1 MSVRFTRIHQ
11 PLVCVALAAMLLP
24 TDFSIAIAGAQEN
37 DVAALSAEI
46 TTLSGLAPDEHSI
59 RRLIEI
65 DQLLAKEQAVDVTA
79 DQKRLLIAL
88 AKSQNADALGHVRSV
103 FENAPER
110 RGSSAQALAAS
121 TTLRP
126 TDLQDWRYMVRALPV
141 VQGKEAVDVV
151 NALQRFRT
159 RANKGQWVRQVI
171 LIGLTLPA
179 DQQSAAT
186 GLLRHWTLSLIHI

>member
-1 MSVRFTRIHQ
+1 
-11 PLVCVALAAMLLP
+11 
-24 TDFSIAIAGAQEN
+24 
-37 DVAALSAEI
+37 
-46 TTLSGLAPDEHSI
+46 
-59 RRLIEI
+59 
-65 DQLLAKEQAVDVTA
+65 
-79 DQKRLLIAL
+79 LLIAL
-88 AKSQNADALGHVRSV
+88 AKSQVTDALDHVRSV

-110 RGSSAQALAAS
+110 RGSAAQALAAA

-126 TDLQDWRYMVRALPV
+126 ADLQDWRYMVRSLPL
-141 VQGKEAVDVV
+141 VQGQEAIDVL

-186 GLLRHWTLSLIHI
+186 GLLRHWTGVPLKKRWQLCSPHSRRSELPTHW